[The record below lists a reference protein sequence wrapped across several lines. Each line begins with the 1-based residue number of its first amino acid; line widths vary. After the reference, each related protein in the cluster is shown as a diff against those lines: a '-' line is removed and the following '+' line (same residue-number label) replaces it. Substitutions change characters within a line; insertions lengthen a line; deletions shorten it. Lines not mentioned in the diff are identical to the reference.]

1 MNGRLKR
8 LVGLHAKKKRKRNK
22 KKLIFVLVVE
32 KTRLSH
38 IGQRD
43 IKWRREKVQQDDS
56 SDITSI
62 KTT

>member
-1 MNGRLKR
+1 MQ
-8 LVGLHAKKKRKRNK
+8 KKKRKRNK